1 MLKVWLQ
8 KGEEEAA
15 MFKKILVPTDGS
27 SHAETAGRLGIDLA
41 SKYGAG
47 LVFLSVIEGGA
58 LSAAAQR
65 LAAEKGVDISALR
78 AAPNL
83 SVVSPEGAPVVPE
96 SDYTLA
102 ASRIQAELA
111 DRLIGDAKAHAK
123 AAGIEKVKGVT
134 RNGDPTEAIL
144 ETINDEGADLIVM
157 GSRGLGTLKG
167 LLVGSV
173 SQKVSHLA
181 DCSCISVKVK

>member
-1 MLKVWLQ
+1 
-8 KGEEEAA
+8 

-27 SHAETAGRLGIDLA
+27 SHAAKAVLLGIDLA
-41 SKYGAG
+41 SKYGVG

-58 LSAAAQR
+58 LSAADQR
-65 LAAEKGVDISALR
+65 LATEKGIDISALK
-78 AAPNL
+78 ALPDVL
-83 SVVSPEGAPVVPE
+83 IVSPEGAPVVPA
-96 SDYTLA
+96 SDHTLA

-111 DRLIGDAKAHAK
+111 DRLVGDAKAQAQ
-123 AAGIEKVKGVT
+123 AAGIEKVKVVA
-134 RNGDPTEAIL
+134 RNGDPAEVIL
-144 ETINDEGADLIVM
+144 ETVADEGADLIVM